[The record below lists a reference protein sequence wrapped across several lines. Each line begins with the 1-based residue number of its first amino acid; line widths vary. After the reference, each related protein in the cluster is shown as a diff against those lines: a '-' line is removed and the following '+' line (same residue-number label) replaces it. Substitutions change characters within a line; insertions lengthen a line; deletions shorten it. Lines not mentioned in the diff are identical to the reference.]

1 MYFIK
6 LIVSKKVLNLKQLIY
21 TVKQYTILIGLGIA
35 AIGIMAAVFG
45 SDILKL
51 SISTQDYD
59 IFVDPILDKQNLF
72 VMGRVTIQN
81 TGSQP
86 LTNVHVNFGSGD
98 TLDLGTIKAGQKIIV
113 SPPSENPMEFVM
125 ISADNDIF
133 VNKAYREM
141 PKMVGMMG
149 S

>member
-1 MYFIK
+1 M
-6 LIVSKKVLNLKQLIY
+6 NQY
-21 TVKQYTILIGLGIA
+21 TVIIA
-35 AIGIMAAVFG
+35 AGIGAIVLVVVVFG
-45 SDILKL
+45 ADIVKL
-51 SISTQDYD
+51 SVPTEEYSL
-59 IFVDPILDKQNLF
+59 FVDPILDKQSMF

-81 TGSQP
+81 TGSQS
-86 LTNVHVNFGSGD
+86 LTNIHVNFGAGD
-98 TLDLGTIKAGQKIIV
+98 TLDLKTLKAGQKIIL
-113 SPPSENPMEFVM
+113 SPPSDNPMEFVM

>member
-1 MYFIK
+1 M
-6 LIVSKKVLNLKQLIY
+6 
-21 TVKQYTILIGLGIA
+21 KQYTVIMGIGVAGIA
-35 AIGIMAAVFG
+35 AMGIIFG
-45 SDILKL
+45 MDILKL
-51 SISTQDYD
+51 SVSTQEHD
-59 IFVDPILDKQNLF
+59 IFVDPILDKQSLF

-86 LTNVHVNFGSGD
+86 LTGLHVNFGSGD
-98 TLDLGTIKAGQKIIV
+98 TLDLGTLKVGDKIIV
-113 SPPSENPMEFVM
+113 SPPSDNPMEFVM
-125 ISADNDIF
+125 VSADNDVF

>member
-1 MYFIK
+1 M
-6 LIVSKKVLNLKQLIY
+6 N
-21 TVKQYTILIGLGIA
+21 QYTAII
-35 AIGIMAAVFG
+35 AIGVGAIVVVAIVFG
-45 SDILKL
+45 IDILKL
-51 SISTQDYD
+51 TVSTQEYD
-59 IFVDPILDKQNLF
+59 IFVDPILDKQSLF

-86 LTNVHVNFGSGD
+86 LTNIHVNFGAGD
-98 TLDLGTIKAGQKIIV
+98 TLDLGTLKAGQKIIL
-113 SPPSENPMEFVM
+113 SPPPDNPMEFVM

-133 VNKAYREM
+133 VSKAYREL

>member
-1 MYFIK
+1 M
-6 LIVSKKVLNLKQLIY
+6 
-21 TVKQYTILIGLGIA
+21 KQYTVIIAVGLA
-35 AIGIMAAVFG
+35 AIVLVVGVFG
-45 SDILKL
+45 ADVLKL
-51 SISTQDYD
+51 SVATQEYD
-59 IFVDPILDKQNLF
+59 IFVDPILDKQSLF

-86 LTNVHVNFGSGD
+86 LTNIHVNFGAGD
-98 TLDLGTIKAGQKIIV
+98 TLDLKSLKAGQKIIL
-113 SPPSENPMEFVM
+113 SPPPDNPMEFVM

-133 VNKAYREM
+133 VSKAYREM

>member
-1 MYFIK
+1 M
-6 LIVSKKVLNLKQLIY
+6 NQY
-21 TVKQYTILIGLGIA
+21 TVIIA
-35 AIGIMAAVFG
+35 AGIGAIVLVVVIFG
-45 SDILKL
+45 ADIVKL
-51 SISTQDYD
+51 SIPTEEYS
-59 IFVDPILDKQNLF
+59 IFVDPILDKQSMF

-81 TGSQP
+81 TGAQS
-86 LTNVHVNFGSGD
+86 LTNIHVNFGAGD
-98 TLDLGTIKAGQKIIV
+98 TLDLKTLKAGQKIIL
-113 SPPSENPMEFVM
+113 SPPPDNPMEFVM

>member
-1 MYFIK
+1 
-6 LIVSKKVLNLKQLIY
+6 
-21 TVKQYTILIGLGIA
+21 VKQYTVIIAVGIA
-35 AIGIMAAVFG
+35 TIVIVAAVFG
-45 SDILKL
+45 AELVKFSVP
-51 SISTQDYD
+51 TQEYD
-59 IFVDPILDKQNLF
+59 IFVDPILDKQSLF

-86 LTNVHVNFGSGD
+86 LTNIHVNFGAGD
-98 TLDLGTIKAGQKIIV
+98 TLDLKTLKVGQKIIL
-113 SPPSENPMEFVM
+113 SPPPDNPMEFVM

-133 VNKAYREM
+133 VSKAYREM

>member
-1 MYFIK
+1 M
-6 LIVSKKVLNLKQLIY
+6 N
-21 TVKQYTILIGLGIA
+21 QYTAIIAVGIG
-35 AIGIMAAVFG
+35 AIVIMVVIFG
-45 SDILKL
+45 NDILKL
-51 SISTQDYD
+51 SISTQEYD
-59 IFVDPILDKQNLF
+59 IFVDPILDKQSLF

-86 LTNVHVNFGSGD
+86 LTNIHVNFGAGD
-98 TLDLGTIKAGQKIIV
+98 TLDLKTLKAGQKIIL
-113 SPPSENPMEFVM
+113 SPPPDNPMEFVM

-133 VNKAYREM
+133 VSKAYREM